1 MAAEGETDGE
11 MPQRA
16 EASIERL
23 TSSIVI
29 VVLYDFFSF
38 FRIGS
43 SSFCA
48 VFLLISSALSLIKS
62 ARFSKCGWCRE
73 QGIKGYKKYWG

>member
-29 VVLYDFFSF
+29 VVLYDFFVLQD
-38 FRIGS
+38 RILL
-43 SSFCA
+43 
-48 VFLLISSALSLIKS
+48 FLCCFPFDKL
-62 ARFSKCGWCRE
+62 
-73 QGIKGYKKYWG
+73 GIIFN